1 MTHSGDTTSAEDIA
15 RRYLA
20 GEDRSA
26 EDALQLVGKL
36 QGKNRFR
43 TGTAVAQKALDKNP
57 GPLRIR
63 LLQKLMVCTYKDLE
77 RQQEA
82 RFRDAE
88 SLAKELEAT
97 LGGMSD
103 AECVET
109 CGIIGAMYKYR
120 WFRAGGMENLE
131 QSVAWYSGQP
141 HAKHL
146 ADSEGYL
153 RVNAAFVL
161 DLMAAERDKERS
173 REESQ
178 SRVEETEALRRKA
191 DALRERADGLRRAVL
206 QDLRPEGKPVPSNE
220 SWWVL
225 ATVFEA
231 YFGLR
236 RYDEA
241 RAALD
246 EAITHGFTLPSSWE
260 RASTVAQVINLAS
273 LHAKLDPTAVKASG
287 AALAILTSGRQEYL
301 STLAGQRIGLALSGG
316 GFRASLYHIG
326 VLAKLAELDL
336 LRHVEVLS
344 CVSGGS
350 IVGAAYYLAL
360 RHELQTQSDAEITRD
375 HYVALM
381 KTLAEDFLVG
391 VQRNLRN
398 RMLFRGWKFWT
409 SSSERMGELYD
420 QELFGR
426 VRDEFG
432 SRRRHLDELKVTP
445 PRQPALYPAYDN
457 WQRAAKVPIL
467 VLNSTTLNTGHNWQF
482 TAAFIGEPEPGDSE
496 QLGDTAV
503 FPRAWFDE
511 GAPRV
516 RLGHAVAASAC
527 VPGLFEP
534 LEVRNLYQKVSGIG
548 YVTRL
553 VDGGVCDN
561 QGVASL
567 LYHNCDV
574 VLVSDASGQMPTAEA
589 PAKGRL
595 GVYQRTTS
603 MLMARVREL
612 QYHSLVL
619 ERSGGPL
626 KKLLYVHLKRGLGSE
641 KVRVTI
647 PTVQERLDRAS
658 GNNATDARLTGDG
671 LNVEVLRRLAEI
683 RTDLDAFNTVE
694 AYALMYAGYRMTEVA
709 SEQLRELVTPSAGPP
724 APPPEWT
731 FLAIRRVMEDPDG
744 GRDVKRL
751 TKLLSVAASAGFKI
765 WRLWT
770 PEWLSRG
777 VGGLSRIAGWLPRWL
792 RVVAVVGLLAAVV
805 FMPWPATVPLPS
817 VEKRA
822 WLVAGGFAAV
832 IAGWAVLFPFLRLCD
847 RFYIRWG
854 EDLLRPPAGPTP
866 HP

>member
-1 MTHSGDTTSAEDIA
+1 
-15 RRYLA
+15 
-20 GEDRSA
+20 
-26 EDALQLVGKL
+26 
-36 QGKNRFR
+36 
-43 TGTAVAQKALDKNP
+43 
-57 GPLRIR
+57 
-63 LLQKLMVCTYKDLE
+63 
-77 RQQEA
+77 
-82 RFRDAE
+82 
-88 SLAKELEAT
+88 
-97 LGGMSD
+97 
-103 AECVET
+103 
-109 CGIIGAMYKYR
+109 MYKYR
-120 WFRAGGMENLE
+120 WFRAGGMGNLE
-131 QSVAWYSGQP
+131 QSVAWYSGRPPDKPLPDPQ
-141 HAKHL
+141 
-146 ADSEGYL
+146 GYI

-178 SRVEETEALRRKA
+178 NRRTEADELRRKA
-191 DALRERADGLRRAVL
+191 DELRAQADALRRAVL
-206 QDLRPEGKPVPSNE
+206 QDLRPEGPPVPSNE

-241 RAALD
+241 GAALT
-246 EAITHGFTLPSSWE
+246 EAIARKFVLPSSWE
-260 RASTVAQVINLAS
+260 RASTVAQVISLAS

-287 AALAILTSGRQEYL
+287 AALEILTSGRQEYL

-350 IVGAAYYLAL
+350 IVGAYYYLAL
-360 RHELQTQSDAEITRD
+360 RKELQTLADADVTPDR
-375 HYVALM
+375 YVALV
-381 KTLAEDFLVG
+381 KALADNFLAG

-398 RMLFRGWKFWT
+398 RALFRGWKFWT
-409 SSSERMGELYD
+409 SSSERLGELYD
-420 QELFGR
+420 RELFSR
-426 VRDEFG
+426 VGDEFG

-482 TAAFIGEPEPGDSE
+482 TAAFLGEPEPGDRE
-496 QLGDTAV
+496 QLGDTEV
-503 FPRAWFDE
+503 FPRAWYDE

-534 LEVRNLYQKVSGIG
+534 LEVRNLYQKVSHDHARIG

-612 QYHSLVL
+612 QYDGLVL
-619 ERSGGPL
+619 QRSGGFL

-641 KVRVTI
+641 KVRVAI

-658 GNNATDARLTGDG
+658 GNRLTDDRLTGDG

-694 AYALMYAGYRMTEVA
+694 AYALMYAGYKMTDVA
-709 SEQLRELVTPSAGPP
+709 CHEHLAELVTPNPGVP
-724 APPPEWT
+724 APPRDWK
-731 FLAIRRVMEDPDG
+731 FLAIKPVMESPG
-744 GRDVKRL
+744 GPAVEVERL
-751 TKLLSVAASAGFKI
+751 TKLLRVGASAGFKI
-765 WRLWT
+765 LRLWT
-770 PEWLSRG
+770 PDWLSRA
-777 VGGLSRIAGWLPRWL
+777 VGRPLRIAGSLPRWL
-792 RVVAVVGLLAAVV
+792 RVVAVVGLLAALV
-805 FMPWPATVPLPS
+805 FMPWPAAVSLPS
-817 VEKRA
+817 VEQRG
-822 WLVAGGFAAV
+822 WLVALGLAVV
-832 IAGWAVLFPFLRLCD
+832 IAGWAVLFPLLRLCD

-854 EDLLRPPAGPTP
+854 EDLLRLPAGQPP
-866 HP
+866 DP